1 MRAGQLSREGI
12 NVVAAVGGG
21 ALSRQCL
28 VFGVSQSTCQ
38 EVGEGDRDGRVA
50 AGVAAMKGFLSLHV
64 PLW

>member
-1 MRAGQLSREGI
+1 M
-12 NVVAAVGGG
+12 VAAVGGG